1 MWSSCRGNW
10 GFLVGRPRSTHADF
24 EQGPDAVVAGGGS
37 GEAVVK
43 GDVTYEEAP
52 GGRGIRLPEGASLR
66 YLSEGNIDPQRGKLQ
81 IKFKPLWHGGDGVT
95 RYFMTISPQPG
106 HIYFGK
112 LNDGR
117 YIYNMFDV
125 KGKQHWPWSPMKS
138 LEPGGWHDAMVAWDA
153 DEGMI
158 QLYFDGEKTAEMRDV
173 SWKMGKLNNNVEK
186 CRIAIGGSPIVIDEI
201 NIWAR
206 P

>member
-1 MWSSCRGNW
+1 M
-10 GFLVGRPRSTHADF
+10 
-24 EQGPDAVVAGGGS
+24 AGGGS

-95 RYFMTISPQPG
+95 RYFMTMSPQPG

-173 SWKMGKLNNNVEK
+173 SWKMGKLNNNFEK